1 MGSMGSPRARHN
13 LATKQ
18 KQNDVNKWRKE
29 TRVSVMRDVKEKRR
43 GWVTE
48 ELAGD

>member
-1 MGSMGSPRARHN
+1 MGSPTVRHN

-29 TRVSVMRDVKEKRR
+29 TRVSVMRDVKEKCR
-43 GWVTE
+43 GVTE